1 MLIKAGVDISRLNRE
16 IRRALPKIQ
25 KVLREHNTE
34 MVVTSTYEGNHGD
47 GSLHYCDDAVD
58 VRKPI
63 PFKESIKGELK
74 KELGPGYDI
83 YVKGPCIH
91 VEWDPKG

>member
-16 IRRALPKIQ
+16 IRRGLPKIQ
-25 KVLREHNTE
+25 KVLRRHGTE
-34 MVVTSTYEGNHGD
+34 LVITSTYEGNHGE

-58 VRKPI
+58 VRKPTI
-63 PFKESIKGELK
+63 FKPTVKGELK
-74 KELGPGYDI
+74 RELGPGYDI
-83 YVKGPCIH
+83 YVKGLCIH